1 MVAAGASLNGGAD
14 VHSTSPSA
22 AKASLS
28 SDVPIATP
36 SLRRASAKPI
46 IWALSGKPDAH
57 ALGHGVEIGAVL
69 DDDRQRVAEGLL
81 VDVLRAEQQQRARPV
96 DRLRDRRRLL
106 EIQLAHHR
114 AALDEAPGHGL
125 GEAGGVQVHDLELAL
140 RRRVVEPQVQAA
152 AL

>member
-1 MVAAGASLNGGAD
+1 MVAASASLNGGAD

-96 DRLRDRRRLL
+96 DRLRDRRWLL
-106 EIQLAHHR
+106 EVQLADHR
-114 AALDEAPGHGL
+114 DDLDQAVGDGL
-125 GEAGGVQVHDLELAL
+125 RQPGGVQVDNLQLAL
-140 RRRVVEPQVQAA
+140 RGGVVEPEIQAA